1 MESSKRIAYWD
12 NFNGVLI
19 FLVVFAHFLY
29 NFPQLHEG
37 RHIVNMIYFFHMP
50 VFVFI
55 SGYFSKKEIT
65 FSKVLKYLLL
75 YFIFNTIFIVIEI
88 VTNNRILAITPFY
101 SYWYLLALVA
111 WRIIAKYIP
120 CNQWYIMIPTSF
132 IIGLFSGLFADVSN
146 ILAIEKI
153 LGFLPFFFIGY
164 YLPKDLISSFL
175 EKRKKWVFVVGL
187 FIFLFAL
194 LGAFYMSDHFF
205 VQNALLMEPYTIF
218 ADIFIRLLIYII
230 ACLAGFGLF
239 CMIPKRT
246 GKYNFIEKWGR
257 NSLWIYVFHR
267 PITLLFASIYQG
279 SNTLYILTS
288 IVISVVLCL
297 VFGSDKLS
305 TFLNQYLDK
314 IVDALNKERISSHLL
329 EDNKSTSK

>member
-12 NFNGVLI
+12 NFKGVLI

-120 CNQWYIMIPTSF
+120 CNQWYIMNPTSF

-164 YLPKDLISSFL
+164 YLPKI
-175 EKRKKWVFVVGL
+175 
-187 FIFLFAL
+187 
-194 LGAFYMSDHFF
+194 
-205 VQNALLMEPYTIF
+205 
-218 ADIFIRLLIYII
+218 
-230 ACLAGFGLF
+230 
-239 CMIPKRT
+239 
-246 GKYNFIEKWGR
+246 
-257 NSLWIYVFHR
+257 
-267 PITLLFASIYQG
+267 
-279 SNTLYILTS
+279 
-288 IVISVVLCL
+288 
-297 VFGSDKLS
+297 
-305 TFLNQYLDK
+305 
-314 IVDALNKERISSHLL
+314 
-329 EDNKSTSK
+329 